1 MEFAFDEGRCW
12 LLLSEHAA
20 IFQAT
25 SASRI
30 DSLGGFSMSHDNQ
43 LKQDVLAELGWEP
56 SVTAA
61 HIGVTARAGVV
72 TLTGYVESFAQKHA
86 AEAAVCRVKGVKAVA
101 EEIEVRLPFHINKGD
116 EEIAVAAVGC
126 LEWDVSV
133 PVDTVKVEVD
143 KGWIT
148 LSGEVDWN
156 YEKEAAELDVRRLL
170 GLVGVTNRI
179 TINPKVRTRSPSHDI
194 RNALHRTWLDP
205 QTIEVSAQGGNI
217 RLTGTVNSLHDR
229 QTAEATAWAAP
240 GATSVEN
247 DIAVI

>member
-1 MEFAFDEGRCW
+1 
-12 LLLSEHAA
+12 
-20 IFQAT
+20 
-25 SASRI
+25 
-30 DSLGGFSMSHDNQ
+30 MSHDNQ
-43 LKQDVLAELGWEP
+43 LQQDVLAESGWEP

-61 HIGVTARAGVV
+61 HIGVTARGGVV

-86 AEAAVCRVKGVKAVA
+86 AETAVCRVKGVKAVA

-133 PVDTVKVEVD
+133 PVDTVKVEV
-143 KGWIT
+143 IT
-148 LSGEVDWN
+148 VSGEVDWN
-156 YEKEAAELDVRRLL
+156 YEKEAAERDVRRLL
-170 GLVGVTNRI
+170 GLVGVANRI
-179 TINPKVRTRSPSHDI
+179 TINPKVRTRSLSHDI

-217 RLTGTVNSLHDR
+217 RLNGTVNSLHDR

-247 DIAVI
+247 DIAVV

>member
-1 MEFAFDEGRCW
+1 M
-12 LLLSEHAA
+12 
-20 IFQAT
+20 T
-25 SASRI
+25 
-30 DSLGGFSMSHDNQ
+30 HDNQ
-43 LKQDVLAELGWEP
+43 LQQDVLAELGWEP

-61 HIGVTARAGVV
+61 HIGVVARAGVV

-86 AEAAVCRVKGVKAVA
+86 AEMAVCRVKGVKAIA

-116 EEIAVAAVGC
+116 EEIDVAAVGC
-126 LEWDVSV
+126 LEWDVAV
-133 PVDTVKVEVD
+133 PADTVKVEVN

-156 YEKEAAELDVRRLL
+156 YEKEAAERDVRTLL

-179 TINPKVRTRSPSHDI
+179 TINPKVRTRNLSDDI
-194 RNALHRTWLDP
+194 RSALHRTWLDP

-217 RLTGTVNSLHDR
+217 RLTGTANSLHDR

-240 GATSVEN
+240 GAISVEN
-247 DIAVI
+247 NIAVI

>member
-1 MEFAFDEGRCW
+1 
-12 LLLSEHAA
+12 
-20 IFQAT
+20 
-25 SASRI
+25 
-30 DSLGGFSMSHDNQ
+30 MSHDNQ
-43 LKQDVLAELGWEP
+43 LQQGVLAELGWEP

-72 TLTGYVESFAQKHA
+72 TLTGHVEGFAQKHA
-86 AEAAVCRVKGVKAVA
+86 AETAVCRVKGVKAVA
-101 EEIEVRLPFHINKGD
+101 EEIEARLPFHINKGD

-156 YEKEAAELDVRRLL
+156 YEKEAAERDVRRLL

-179 TINPKVRTRSPSHDI
+179 TINPKVGTRSLSHDI

-205 QTIEVSAQGGNI
+205 QAIEVSAQGGII
-217 RLTGTVNSLHDR
+217 RRAGTVNSLHDR
-229 QTAEATAWAAP
+229 QTPVATAWAAP
-240 GATSVEN
+240 GAIFVEN
-247 DIAVI
+247 DIAVT

>member
-1 MEFAFDEGRCW
+1 
-12 LLLSEHAA
+12 
-20 IFQAT
+20 
-25 SASRI
+25 
-30 DSLGGFSMSHDNQ
+30 MSHDNQ
-43 LKQDVLAELGWEP
+43 LQQGVLAELGWEP

-61 HIGVTARAGVV
+61 HIGVMARAGVV

-86 AEAAVCRVKGVKAVA
+86 AETAVCRVKGVKAVA

-133 PVDTVKVEVD
+133 PVDTVKVEV
-143 KGWIT
+143 IT
-148 LSGEVDWN
+148 VSGEVDWN
-156 YEKEAAELDVRRLL
+156 YEKEAAERDVRRLL

-179 TINPKVRTRSPSHDI
+179 TINLKVRTRSLSHDI

-217 RLTGTVNSLHDR
+217 RLNGTVNSLHDR